1 MNSPPEIPGVRHA
14 FLDVAGLRT
23 HVALAGPEDAPAVM
37 LVHGWPQNWWAWR
50 ELIPTLAERFRVIAP
65 DLRGHGWTEA
75 TASGYEKEQL
85 TSDLL
90 GVLDALELEHVTWVG
105 HDWGAWS
112 GFLAALRAPERLE
125 RLLALCIPHPWMPP
139 RLRQLALLG
148 YQGPLSLPLLGSRLA
163 RPMARAILRAGR
175 DGEPLDEADL
185 AIFAERI
192 PAHVSVDMYRS
203 FLIREAIPVASG
215 RYAGK
220 TLEVSSTTLI
230 GAGDLVTSGMQPGLV
245 AGQPNL
251 RVEVIDGVGH
261 WIPEQRPDA
270 VLEWIDWADTPVAAA
285 ATGARLGRSATGKA
299 EKDGP

>member
-1 MNSPPEIPGVRHA
+1 M
-14 FLDVAGLRT
+14 

-90 GVLDALELEHVTWVG
+90 GVLDALEVERVTWVG
-105 HDWGAWS
+105 HDWGAWT

-125 RLLALCIPHPWMPP
+125 RLLALCIPHPWTPR

-148 YQGPLSLPLLGSRLA
+148 YQGPLSLPLLGGHVA
-163 RPMARAILRAGR
+163 KPMARAILQAGR
-175 DGEPLDEADL
+175 GEDRLQEADL
-185 AIFAERI
+185 SIFAERI
-192 PAHVSVDMYRS
+192 PPHVSVGMYRS
-203 FLIREAIPVASG
+203 FLTREAIALAGG
-215 RYAGK
+215 RFAGAR
-220 TLEVSSTTLI
+220 LDVPATTLI
-230 GAGDLVTSGMQPGLV
+230 GASDLVTSGVVPGPV

-251 RVEVIDGVGH
+251 HVEVLDGVGH

-270 VLEWIDWADTPVAAA
+270 VLEWIDRD
-285 ATGARLGRSATGKA
+285 
-299 EKDGP
+299 